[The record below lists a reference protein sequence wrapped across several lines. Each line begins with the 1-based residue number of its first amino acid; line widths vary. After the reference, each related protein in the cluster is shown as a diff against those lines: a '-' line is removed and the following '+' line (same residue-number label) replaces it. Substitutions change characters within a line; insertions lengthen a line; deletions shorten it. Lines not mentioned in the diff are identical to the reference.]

1 MNTNLNEV
9 SKFILTQNPDALKV
23 ITKLISL
30 LSDISTINTD
40 IDNILYVEDNTD
52 IDKFDNIINKLKSTS
67 IEVIKR
73 YGIILDN
80 EVVYNSNLNWFYNIV
95 YALQQFNNLN
105 AVEYMLISDNL
116 TMLKDDKSD
125 NNIIDITYSIFKIVN
140 PYIQEELFINNVS
153 KVYIEFLN
161 TFEKY
166 INDIMI
172 NMEGSFEDDTE
183 EMSDL
188 VITLVN
194 LFINNYTDRLPNI
207 ITTILETPIVL
218 DMLVINGDNKYLT
231 EVVLKLNKEYDKYDV
246 LDYYIIKLLNGVPI
260 NNINSDILDIIDDE
274 SIQKDIIEVFNKNN
288 IANELLKIHDVFLEG
303 E

>member
-1 MNTNLNEV
+1 M
-9 SKFILTQNPDALKV
+9 
-23 ITKLISL
+23 
-30 LSDISTINTD
+30 
-40 IDNILYVEDNTD
+40 EDNTD